1 VTTPDE
7 PTGDEVP
14 GIDPRIRQRRVAIRR
29 RQGQRRLRW
38 LIAGASA
45 VGLVVLVLLL
55 LHTPLFAARA
65 ITVTGAHPHTADAA
79 IVAASG
85 LAHHPSLISVDTGG
99 VAARVG
105 ALPYIASARV
115 SRHWPDGVQIDVT
128 ERVPV
133 VQMFGPATSW
143 SVLDGHGRTLQVQPG
158 RVAGLIQFVAHTA
171 SGAVPPRPV
180 GKSLPPVVSSGLEVC
195 RTLPPAFSAQVVQVT
210 LAPDD
215 TVGLS
220 LNSGITVLLGTATD
234 LQAKYEDVAAII
246 ARGTLQATSVID
258 VSVPQSPTVSS

>member
-1 VTTPDE
+1 VTSPEE
-7 PTGDEVP
+7 PTGDGVP

-29 RQGQRRLRW
+29 SEGQRRLRW
-38 LIAGASA
+38 VLAGASA
-45 VGLVVLVLLL
+45 IGLVVLIILL

-65 ITVTGAHPHTADAA
+65 ITVTGAHPHTSDAA
-79 IVAASG
+79 ILAASG
-85 LAHHPSLISVDTGG
+85 LAHHPSLISVDTGA

-133 VQMFGPATSW
+133 IQMFGPATSW

-158 RVAGLIQFVAHTA
+158 HETGLIQFIAHTT
-171 SGAVPPRPV
+171 SGGVPPAPV
-180 GKSLPPVVSSGLEVC
+180 GKSLPPVASAGLVVC
-195 RTLPPAFSAQVVQVT
+195 RTLPRAFSAQVVSVS
-210 LAPDD
+210 LASDD
-215 TVGLS
+215 TVSLA

-234 LQAKYEDVAAII
+234 LPAKYEDVAAII
-246 ARGTLQATSVID
+246 ARGTLQATSTID
-258 VSVPQSPTVSS
+258 ASVPQSPTVSS

>member
-1 VTTPDE
+1 VTPPDE
-7 PTGDEVP
+7 PTGDELP

-29 RQGQRRLRW
+29 REGQRRLRW
-38 LIAGASA
+38 LLAGASV
-45 VGLVVLVLLL
+45 VGLVVVVVIL

-65 ITVTGAHPHTADAA
+65 VTVTGPHPHTSDAA

-85 LAHHPSLISVDTGG
+85 LAHHPSLISVDAGA

-115 SRHWPDGVQIDVT
+115 SRQWPDGVQIDVT

-158 RVAGLIQFVAHTA
+158 HVAGLIQFIAHTT
-171 SGAVPPRPV
+171 SGGVPARPV
-180 GKSLPPVVSSGLEVC
+180 GKSLPPVASAGLLVA
-195 RTLPPAFSAQVVQVT
+195 RTLPRAFSAQVVSVS
-210 LAPDD
+210 LASDD
-215 TVGLS
+215 TVSLS

-234 LQAKYEDVAAII
+234 LRAKYEDVAAII
-246 ARGTLQATSVID
+246 ARGTLQATSTID
-258 VSVPQSPTVSS
+258 ASVPQSPTVSS

>member
-1 VTTPDE
+1 VTSPEE
-7 PTGDEVP
+7 PTGDGVP

-29 RQGQRRLRW
+29 SEGQRRLRW
-38 LIAGASA
+38 VLAGASA
-45 VGLVVLVLLL
+45 IGLVILIILL

-65 ITVTGAHPHTADAA
+65 ITVTGAHPHTSDAA
-79 IVAASG
+79 ILAASG
-85 LAHHPSLISVDTGG
+85 LAHHPSLISVDTGA

-133 VQMFGPATSW
+133 IQMFGPATSW

-158 RVAGLIQFVAHTA
+158 HETGLIQFIAHTT
-171 SGAVPPRPV
+171 SGGVPPAPV
-180 GKSLPPVVSSGLEVC
+180 GKSLPPVASAGLVVC
-195 RTLPPAFSAQVVQVT
+195 RTLPRAFSAQVVSVS
-210 LAPDD
+210 LASDD
-215 TVGLS
+215 TVSLA

-234 LQAKYEDVAAII
+234 LPAKYEDVAAII
-246 ARGTLQATSVID
+246 ARGTLQATSTID
-258 VSVPQSPTVSS
+258 ASVPQSPTVSS

>member
-1 VTTPDE
+1 MMPPDE
-7 PTGDEVP
+7 PTDEAP

-29 RQGQRRLRW
+29 REGRRRLRW
-38 LIAGASA
+38 VMAGASA
-45 VGLVVLVLLL
+45 IVLVVLVVLL
-55 LHTPLFAARA
+55 LHTPLFGARA
-65 ITVTGAHPHTADAA
+65 ITVTGAHPHTSDAA
-79 IVAASG
+79 ILAASG
-85 LAHHPSLISVDTGG
+85 LAHHPSLISVDTGA

-158 RVAGLIQFVAHTA
+158 RVAGLLQLIAHTA
-171 SGAVPPRPV
+171 SGGIPPGAV
-180 GKSLPPVVSSGLEVC
+180 GKSLPPEASPGLEVS
-195 RTLPPAFSAQVVQVT
+195 RTLPRAFSAQVVSVS
-210 LAPDD
+210 LASDD
-215 TVGLS
+215 TVSLS

-234 LQAKYEDVAAII
+234 LRAKYEDVAAII
-246 ARGTLQATSVID
+246 ARGTLQANSTID
-258 VSVPQSPTVSS
+258 ASVPQSPTVSS

>member
-1 VTTPDE
+1 VTPPAGSTVD
-7 PTGDEVP
+7 DSP

-29 RQGQRRLRW
+29 REGQRRLRW
-38 LIAGASA
+38 LMAGASA
-45 VGLVVLVLLL
+45 LGLVILVLIL
-55 LHTPLFAARA
+55 LHTPLFGARA
-65 ITVTGAHPHTADAA
+65 ITVTGVHPHTSDAA

-85 LAHHPSLISVDTGG
+85 LAHHPALISVDTGA

-143 SVLDGHGRTLQVQPG
+143 SILDGHGRTLQVQPG
-158 RVAGLIQFVAHTA
+158 RVAGLVQLIAHTT
-171 SGAVPPRPV
+171 GGGVPPAAV
-180 GKSLPPVVSSGLEVC
+180 GKSLPPVASAGLEVC
-195 RTLPPAFSAQVVQVT
+195 RTLPRAFSAQVVSVS
-210 LAPDD
+210 LASDD
-215 TVGLS
+215 TVSLA

-234 LQAKYEDVAAII
+234 LPAKYEDVAAII
-246 ARGTLQATSVID
+246 ARGTLQANSTID
-258 VSVPQSPTVSS
+258 ASVPESPTVSS